1 MGPVEGHFRA
11 AMLRFNP
18 DDAGRLLPTGQGKK
32 SADRGA
38 YEMARHLLRGVFPR
52 CWYSGKEGGRIQ
64 EALIPTKGIIA
75 FVFLSKEHGELLVS
89 FGMVRRSSST
99 ATCRGSRCIRKGRG
113 AGKVRCDGRT
123 LGEWQ
128 RWFVLIVAAIAVL
141 PSLPIAAMYFAAL
154 RVAFLFGHWPHLGNP
169 DASAMPENLQPGS
182 GPLGFLGPLAV
193 YVASA
198 ALFAALVLRHSRR
211 SWRVPL
217 ALLAGLLTWVVLLL
231 FFPGIPPVSGNGSWI
246 ELVAGAV
253 ESERIVGRFADREA
267 CGIASRAVL
276 SAVDG
281 KRPHIQRLVPIV
293 PCRISERPRLRAR
306 AI

>member
-1 MGPVEGHFRA
+1 M
-11 AMLRFNP
+11 
-18 DDAGRLLPTGQGKK
+18 
-32 SADRGA
+32 
-38 YEMARHLLRGVFPR
+38 
-52 CWYSGKEGGRIQ
+52 
-64 EALIPTKGIIA
+64 
-75 FVFLSKEHGELLVS
+75 
-89 FGMVRRSSST
+89 
-99 ATCRGSRCIRKGRG
+99 
-113 AGKVRCDGRT
+113 RCDGRT

-182 GPLGFLGPLAV
+182 GPLGLLGPLAV

-253 ESERIVGRFADREA
+253 ESEASSADSPIGRRAGARA
-267 CGIASRAVL
+267 VQYSVPLMAKGLISNGWCQSCRAVL
-276 SAVDG
+276 ASGHGLRRQRSEERRDPKLLRGQQLEEPPGRTRCLAAV
-281 KRPHIQRLVPIV
+281 
-293 PCRISERPRLRAR
+293 ERHRFFQAGGPAVV
-306 AI
+306 